1 VIVLD
6 ASAALE
12 VFARTPLGVRH
23 EARVMS
29 ESRHAP
35 HLIDV
40 ELLNALRRMTLAN
53 VLDTSTAQAAIADF
67 LAARFD
73 RHAHEILLSRAWE
86 LRNSIS
92 AYDAMYIALAE
103 LLDAPLLTCDAKLS
117 RSHGHRANIV
127 LLS

>member
-6 ASAALE
+6 ASVALE
-12 VFARTPLGVRH
+12 VFVRTPLGVRH
-23 EARVMS
+23 EARVMT

-40 ELLNALRRMTLAN
+40 ELLSALRRMTLAQ
-53 VLDTSTAQAAIADF
+53 VLDVPTAEAVLADF

-73 RHAHEILLSRAWE
+73 RHAHETLLFRAWE

-103 LLDAPLLTCDAKLS
+103 FLDAPLLTCDAKLS